1 MRMSLKSKNEN
12 IKKITK
18 FDTINYHVL
27 NSMEDLVRVSSASGS
42 TIFENTVMKKAV
54 RDEALKEAV
63 DSNHKSALS
72 EFSKDL
78 NMTIKKEVNVG
89 KKVYSLNISP
99 VLEHGSKLLG
109 YVEVFREI
117 THESVI
123 RHELIKMSK
132 KTHQDVSLA
141 KNIQKAILPTMKT
154 FNNLRFQYGHVA
166 SEQLSGDIF
175 DTIQIDENRLA
186 VYIADVVGHGI
197 SASIMTMFIRQTMRN
212 ILSEMPNL
220 GVSNTVLELKRR
232 FGRLNLEVSQY
243 FSIVYAEIDT
253 KKQKMTYVNAG
264 HNATPIMANEKSVAL
279 MKNRGPFISN
289 IFPELDFR
297 EVTLDLVSGYRFFFY
312 TDGLLETA
320 DMNGEFF
327 GLNRFMRWIR
337 QNQSEKNMIE
347 KLIKDLNSFRWLEQ
361 KDDIAILYMSVE

>member
-1 MRMSLKSKNEN
+1 MHILSRSQNEK
-12 IKKITK
+12 IKKVTK

-27 NSMEDLVRVSSASGS
+27 DSMEDLVRVSSADGS
-42 TIFENTVMKKAV
+42 TIFENTVMKKAA
-54 RDEALKEAV
+54 RDEAMKEAV

-78 NMTIKKEVNVG
+78 NMTIKKEVKVG
-89 KKVYSLNISP
+89 EKVYSLNISP

-117 THESVI
+117 THESAI
-123 RHELIKMSK
+123 RRELIRMTK

-154 FNNLRFQYGHVA
+154 FNNLKFQYGHVA

-175 DTIQIDENRLA
+175 DTIQIDDHRLA
-186 VYIADVVGHGI
+186 IYIADVVGHGI

-212 ILSEMPNL
+212 ILAEMPEL
-220 GVSNTVLELKRR
+220 GVSDTVLELKRR
-232 FGRLNLEVSQY
+232 FSKLNLEVSQY

-253 KKQKMTYVNAG
+253 DKKKMTYVNAG

-289 IFPELDFR
+289 IFPELDFN
-297 EVTLDLVSGYRFFFY
+297 EVTLDLISGYRFFFY

-320 DMNGEFF
+320 DMNGDFF
-327 GLNRFMRWIR
+327 GLDRFMRWIMR
-337 QNQSEKNMIE
+337 NRSEKYVIT